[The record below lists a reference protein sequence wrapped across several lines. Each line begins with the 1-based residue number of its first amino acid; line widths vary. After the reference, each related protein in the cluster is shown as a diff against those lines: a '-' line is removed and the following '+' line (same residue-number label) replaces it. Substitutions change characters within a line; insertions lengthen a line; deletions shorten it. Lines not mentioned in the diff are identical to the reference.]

1 MAARCP
7 GNEGTSMVFRIVGLL
22 ALLLGGF
29 GICTAE
35 SLTTVTYI
43 ANEGFLIEIGTKKV
57 LIDALFDDRRISY
70 CQVPDEATLLR
81 MRDGGAPFD
90 DIDLILLT
98 HNHRDHFS
106 AEIVLSTLEKNPATR
121 LIGPLQA
128 TRSLVADPS
137 IDDQVVERILGVD
150 LEPFESLVQEVE
162 GVRITAIRL
171 PHSRYEVVD
180 AESGETTDRHRN
192 VFNLAFLIEVGK
204 TRLLHVGDA
213 VLDQS
218 RKYFEEGLYP
228 EGAVDLAFL
237 EYFDSSPST
246 QEILERWI
254 KPKRIVFMHLPAEEE
269 KIEELSRMLSP
280 DFPNSMV
287 FKVPLQSM
295 SFEAS
300 E

>member
-1 MAARCP
+1 
-7 GNEGTSMVFRIVGLL
+7 MVFRIVGLL
-22 ALLLGGF
+22 ALVLGGF
-29 GICTAE
+29 GICAAE

-81 MRDGGAPFD
+81 MRDGVAPFD

-98 HNHRDHFS
+98 HNHQDHFS
-106 AEIVLSTLEKNPATR
+106 AEVVLSTLKKNLATR
-121 LIGPLQA
+121 MIGPLQA
-128 TRSLVADPS
+128 TRSLVADPP
-137 IDDQVVERILGVD
+137 IDEQVGSRILSVD
-150 LEPFESLVQEVE
+150 LEPFESLVLEVE
-162 GVRITAIRL
+162 GVRVTAIRL
-171 PHSRYEVVD
+171 PHSRYEIVD
-180 AESGETTDRHRN
+180 AESGETIDRHRN
-192 VFNLAFLIEVGK
+192 VVNLAFLIEVGK
-204 TRLLHVGDA
+204 TRFLHVGDA

-218 RKYFEEGLYP
+218 RKLFEEGLYP

-237 EYFDSSPST
+237 EYFDSSPKT
-246 QEILERWI
+246 RQILERWI

-269 KIEELSRMLSP
+269 EIEELSRMLSI
-280 DFPNSMV
+280 DFPNSKV